1 MTQSCAGREQEGG
14 RLLSSRRVL
23 PVDTQSISVLAEH
36 RWHSEDALMNRKV
49 CLDQVQGLPLALL
62 PSLWVILAAQ

>member
-14 RLLSSRRVL
+14 RLPSSLRL
-23 PVDTQSISVLAEH
+23 LLVDIQSISVLAEH

-49 CLDQVQGLPLALL
+49 CLDQGV
-62 PSLWVILAAQ
+62 